1 MEKIINIKTSWKE
14 ITVREYIIIKNI
26 LESEFFEEDQKVEK
40 LILALTDLSESDLNS
55 LKVAEY
61 AKIVS
66 ALTFIKNTPNT
77 KVINTTL
84 TIKDRKFEVDTKLG
98 EVVTGQY
105 LMLQNIMK
113 SDSSFDDR
121 LKQVLGIFIR
131 PKGVK
136 WGDYDFEENSEFLY
150 NNLSI
155 EIGYSLA
162 VFFSSIASK
171 LLKATQRY
179 LTKESKMITPAK
191 KSKKSK

>member
-84 TIKDRKFEVDTKLG
+84 SIKDRKFDVDTKLG

-179 LTKESKMITPAK
+179 LTKESKTITPVKKLK
-191 KSKKSK
+191 KSK

>member
-1 MEKIINIKTSWKE
+1 MEKTINIKTSWKE

-55 LKVAEY
+55 LKVNEY
-61 AKIVS
+61 AKIVNT
-66 ALTFIKNTPNT
+66 LKFIKNTPNT

-84 TIKDRKFEVDTKLG
+84 SIKDRKFDVDTKLG

-121 LKQVLGIFIR
+121 LKQVLGVFIR

-162 VFFSSIASK
+162 VFFSIIASK
-171 LLKATQRY
+171 LLKATQLY
-179 LTKESKMITPAK
+179 LQKESQTKIPMK
-191 KSKKSK
+191 KLMK

>member
-55 LKVAEY
+55 LKVNEY
-61 AKIVS
+61 AKIVN
-66 ALTFIKNTPNT
+66 ALKFIKNTPNT

-84 TIKDRKFEVDTKLG
+84 SIKDRKFDVDTKLG

-121 LKQVLGIFIR
+121 LKQVLGVFIR

-162 VFFSSIASK
+162 VFFSIIASK
-171 LLKATQRY
+171 LLKATQLY
-179 LTKESKMITPAK
+179 LQKESQTKISMK
-191 KSKKSK
+191 KLMK